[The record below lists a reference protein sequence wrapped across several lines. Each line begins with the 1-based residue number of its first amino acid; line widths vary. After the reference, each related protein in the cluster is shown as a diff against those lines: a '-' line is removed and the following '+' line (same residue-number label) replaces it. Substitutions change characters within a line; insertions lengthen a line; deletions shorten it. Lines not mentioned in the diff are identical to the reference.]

1 MAHYPSMGQN
11 DVHIA
16 SNLYIYLKYCGI
28 KWDNVFLFVWMFV
41 VNPLISL
48 ESQAGK
54 ESNLV
59 QDVFPLKLIVLH
71 FKFES

>member
-1 MAHYPSMGQN
+1 MGQN
-11 DVHIA
+11 VVHIA